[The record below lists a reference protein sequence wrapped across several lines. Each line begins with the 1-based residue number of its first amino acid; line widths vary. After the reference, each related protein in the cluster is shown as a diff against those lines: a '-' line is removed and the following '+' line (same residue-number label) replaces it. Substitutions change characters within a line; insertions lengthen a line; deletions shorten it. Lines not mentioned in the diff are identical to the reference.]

1 MNGIFSTFVLS
12 KTLNNMIEIIKNLIF
27 NERTE
32 LKDALR
38 LPLCRKLYKDVKK
51 SKGAE
56 IAEKEA
62 LLLCNDVLWAKFISQ
77 YENRTWGQKYSLPV
91 TGNEYDWRWVI
102 AQLTDCTSY
111 DEEDDNSRVHILSA
125 LYASSVCFNIEY
137 SDECL
142 IDYYKE
148 IRHSTIDTW
157 PKLLEFDGVME
168 IVKIA
173 PIEKW
178 PPLLEIEF
186 HSFSRRLR
194 ELIVSELYYQAKSRN
209 ELNKVGDLLNAYVFH
224 FRNYQIVPE
233 YDFLCRIKIELQ
245 EAEAERLHR
254 LSEEEEG
261 KTLILRRAG
270 KNLDT
275 NTLKNTLERMLSN
288 GDIPSGKRDGYV
300 WYAVW
305 LFFKKNKFLK
315 EGSQGAFHRLMKSW
329 FPGADYG
336 NDDKM
341 RIYNS
346 EYLEKYNWQI
356 WKYED
361 FKKTSKIKTSERG
374 FNAIKKLYEELEHA
388 INVTELWV
396 GLY

>member
-1 MNGIFSTFVLS
+1 
-12 KTLNNMIEIIKNLIF
+12 MIEKVKSLIF

-38 LPLCRKLYKDVKK
+38 LPLCRKLYKEVKK
-51 SKGAE
+51 TKGAE
-56 IAEKEA
+56 IAKIET
-62 LLLCNDVLWAKFISQ
+62 LLLCNDVLWAKFISLF
-77 YENRTWGQKYSLPV
+77 ENREWGHKYSLPV
-91 TGNEYDWRWVI
+91 TGNEYDWRWVM
-102 AQLTDCTSY
+102 AQLTDCTINNEKKENGLVNIMAS
-111 DEEDDNSRVHILSA
+111 
-125 LYASSVCFNIEY
+125 LYACSVYFDVDY
-137 SDECL
+137 KDECL
-142 IDYYKE
+142 TEYYKE
-148 IRHSTIDTW
+148 IRNSTIETW
-157 PKLLEFDGVME
+157 PKLLEFNGTME

-173 PIEKW
+173 PVGKW

-186 HSFSRRLR
+186 HSFSRELR
-194 ELIVSELYYQAKSRN
+194 ELIVSELYFQAKSKN
-209 ELNKVGDLLNAYVFH
+209 ELGKVGDLLNAYVFH

-254 LSEEEEG
+254 LSDEEEG

-275 NTLKNTLERMLSN
+275 NTLKKTLETMLSN
-288 GDIPSGKRDGYV
+288 GDIPSGRRDGYV

-305 LFFKKNKFLK
+305 LFFKKNKLLK
-315 EGSQGAFHRLMKSW
+315 EDSQGAFHRLMRSW
-329 FPGADYG
+329 FPGTDYG

-346 EYLEKYNWQI
+346 EYFEKNNWQI
-356 WKYED
+356 WKYEE

-388 INVTELWV
+388 IIITKLWV